1 MNHRRADVRA
11 AVFQRQRSQGHLRAV
26 TVTVGIV
33 LNVGGHRVLLL
44 VLAMPLGIIPFKVA
58 GASTTGMSYCS

>member
-1 MNHRRADVRA
+1 MLALADVI
-11 AVFQRQRSQGHLRAV
+11 AV

-44 VLAMPLGIIPFKVA
+44 VLAMPLGIISFKVA